1 MLVSYH
7 FSFPSSLKTLTA
19 QMFDKIVQLVASDGD
34 VVSKTISVQE
44 QSKQDHVVFVSYPSG
59 MFITDEIL
67 PVDEE
72 KGGLAHSEVILKTMR
87 NTDSLDT
94 NKAILCDG
102 TGVVGIF
109 CKYPILP

>member
-59 MFITDEIL
+59 ITEKNIWVANFFL
-67 PVDEE
+67 PKKKLAFTDHLVIFTIF
-72 KGGLAHSEVILKTMR
+72 GGW
-87 NTDSLDT
+87 
-94 NKAILCDG
+94 
-102 TGVVGIF
+102 VGPPHY
-109 CKYPILP
+109 KNSKKLLSDQ